1 MKTLLIAIGLFIA
14 TSVNAENGLVVKKSK
29 ETVNIQFASKNE
41 GWATLQI
48 KDNSGE
54 VVLEQ
59 QMVVAEGS
67 NTVPVFFVSKL
78 KKGTYTFELTIEDKV
93 QTSKFIK
100 G

>member
-1 MKTLLIAIGLFIA
+1 MKTLLLAIGLFLVA
-14 TSVNAENGLVVKKSK
+14 NANAENGLVVKKNK
-29 ETVNIQFASKNE
+29 ETVNIQFTSKNE

-48 KDNSGE
+48 KDNLGE

-59 QMVVAEGS
+59 QMVVNEGS

-93 QTSKFIK
+93 QSSKFIK
-100 G
+100 E